1 MNVVSK
7 NQRVLVTGANGFLGR
22 HVVTHLSNYQPDLLT
37 PRRTELDLLCAKST
51 QRYLME
57 HEPEIVVHLAAACG
71 GISENVA
78 KPAAFLRDNTLMGL
92 NLLEASRLAGTRRFV
107 LISTT
112 CAYPQDAP
120 IPLRE
125 DSLWS
130 GKPTSAT
137 GPYGLAKRF
146 LHEAVE
152 QYENQYGLDG
162 RILIPANL
170 YGPGDHYGSRSH
182 VVAALIE
189 RYVDA
194 TKRKVPTVTNW
205 GDGSATREFMYVSDA
220 ASAIALATFAE
231 SFTGPMNLGT
241 GVETSIKDLAEM
253 ISQITNFGGET
264 LWDTT
269 KPTGQPRRSLNIE
282 RLKTLGFAPSC
293 DLMQGLKN
301 TIGDYKKP

>member
-1 MNVVSK
+1 MNEVSK
-7 NQRVLVTGANGFLGR
+7 RLRILVTGAHGFLGR
-22 HVVTHLSNYQPDLLT
+22 HVVTHLTHDHQELLT
-37 PRRTELDLLCAKST
+37 PRRTELNLLSAEST

-57 HEPEIVVHLAAACG
+57 HKPEIVVHLAAACG
-71 GISENVA
+71 GIAENVA

-92 NLLEASRLAGTRRFV
+92 NLLEASRIAGTRRFV

-112 CAYPQDAP
+112 CAYPQNAS
-120 IPLRE
+120 IPLQE
-125 DSLWS
+125 DSLWL

-189 RYVDA
+189 R
-194 TKRKVPTVTNW
+194 
-205 GDGSATREFMYVSDA
+205 
-220 ASAIALATFAE
+220 
-231 SFTGPMNLGT
+231 
-241 GVETSIKDLAEM
+241 
-253 ISQITNFGGET
+253 
-264 LWDTT
+264 
-269 KPTGQPRRSLNIE
+269 
-282 RLKTLGFAPSC
+282 
-293 DLMQGLKN
+293 
-301 TIGDYKKP
+301 